1 MNILLIEASP
11 KDGQYMSGYLKMRGH
26 HCEWLRKLD
35 EGQPTNGFLSGL
47 DSGML
52 PRKVSLSEYNLALIE
67 GQIFTSRLGVEIAVK
82 LAKANVARIAMG
94 GVEGIEKLKKV
105 GVFSFVINKSTFY
118 EQIDELLERVGE
130 LVFETTRQKSNR
142 NLLARFTEVLQP
154 RFKKFRRKAEK

>member
-1 MNILLIEASP
+1 MNILLVEASP

-35 EGQPTNGFLSGL
+35 KGQPTNGILGGL

-67 GQIFTSRLGVEIAVK
+67 GQLFTSRLGLEIAVK
-82 LAKANVARIAMG
+82 LAKANIARIALG
-94 GVEGIEKLKKV
+94 GVEGIEKLKRV
-105 GVFSFVINKSTFY
+105 GVFSVVINKSAFY
-118 EQIDELLERVGE
+118 EQIDELMERVGE
-130 LVFETTRQKSNR
+130 LVFEATRQKFDP

-154 RFKKFRRKAEK
+154 